1 MFSFRRGSR
10 SEISPA
16 APSFP
21 YPLPACPPIAI
32 ISSHFPDDAIALAE
46 ARTIA
51 APMSTI
57 RSIDR
62 TNWSPDFPI
71 VVLSNIE
78 DGLIAEADRDYIW
91 QSFGVPMFEYLLG
104 SDGKIIAREC
114 EAHDGLHLDAPAA
127 GTVTT
132 EPCPCGR
139 PGNRLL
145 SLTTE
150 DQSLNA
156 IIKESD
162 PVRMW
167 RNWQTRQT

>member
-10 SEISPA
+10 SEIPPA
-16 APSFP
+16 VPSFS
-21 YPLPACPPIAI
+21 YPLPTCPPIAI
-32 ISSHFPDDAIALAE
+32 ISSHFPEHAIALTE

-51 APMSTI
+51 APMSMI
-57 RSIDR
+57 RSMDR
-62 TNWSPDFPI
+62 KIWSPDFPI
-71 VVLSNIE
+71 VVLSNID
-78 DGLIAEADRDYIW
+78 DGLVTEADRDYIW
-91 QSFGVPMFEYLLG
+91 QSFGVPMFEYLLS

-114 EAHDGLHLDAPAA
+114 EAHDGLHLDERVA

-150 DQSLNA
+150 NQSLNA
-156 IIKESD
+156 II
-162 PVRMW
+162 
-167 RNWQTRQT
+167 